1 VVITFLFN
9 PAIKSENGKNKVCI
23 YFDRRFS
30 WTGQGDKGAGIMNLM
45 PILLAGFGGAFGAVL
60 RYLVS
65 GIYPVYRDIP
75 TGTLVV
81 NFTGS
86 TILSMI
92 TFGANPL
99 PYFADAGI
107 LGGFTTF
114 SAFGYESFRL
124 LEQREFRV
132 VL

>member
-1 VVITFLFN
+1 
-9 PAIKSENGKNKVCI
+9 
-23 YFDRRFS
+23 
-30 WTGQGDKGAGIMNLM
+30 MNLM
-45 PILLAGFGGAFGAVL
+45 PVLLAGAGGALGAVL

-65 GIYPVYRDIP
+65 GIYPVCRDIP
-75 TGTLVV
+75 TGTLLV

-114 SAFGYESFRL
+114 STFSYESFRL
-124 LEQREFRV
+124 LERKEFRV
-132 VL
+132 FGANVILSLLLCGAGVVLGKWIVS